1 MLSFAAEW
9 LNVLI
14 RWFHLVAGIG
24 WIGTSFYFIA
34 LDLKLR
40 QRSDMA
46 DGVAGA
52 AWLVHGG
59 GFYHVDKYVVAPAAL
74 PDDLVWYR
82 WEAYLTFVSGFLL
95 MNVQYYFNA
104 SAFLV
109 DPAVM
114 ALPPQKAIAISVAS
128 LILGWLAYDLLLMR
142 TPIARHTPTL
152 AVGVFALIVG
162 AAWGYSHV
170 FSGRGAFIHVGAM
183 VGTIMAA
190 NVFMVII
197 PNQRKIAAALMAGRT
212 PDPAWALAGRRR
224 SLHNN
229 YLTLPV
235 LVMMV
240 SNHYPLLTGHPHG
253 WLLVALILIV
263 GGGIRHALNRH
274 EAGDAFERY
283 RLALIAAA
291 VALAVAVILTAP
303 RPRATVVGEVTD
315 QDILQLTATHC
326 IMCHSARPTHD
337 GFAAPPKDIV
347 LTDIDHI
354 RQYAPLIE
362 IQAVQNEVMPL
373 GNETG
378 ITPAERARLGAW
390 IAAHR

>member
-1 MLSFAAEW
+1 MLAFAAEW
-9 LNVLI
+9 LNILI

-40 QRSDMA
+40 KRPEMNE
-46 DGVAGA
+46 GVSGT

-59 GFYHVDKYVVAPAAL
+59 GFYNVEKYVVAPREL
-74 PDDLVWYR
+74 PNDLVWYR

-95 MNVQYYFNA
+95 LNVQYYFNA

-109 DPAVM
+109 DPAVL

-128 LILGWLAYDLLLMR
+128 LILGWLVYDLLLMR
-142 TPIARHTPTL
+142 TPIARHTPVL
-152 AVGVFALIVG
+152 ALSVFVLVVG
-162 AAWGYSHV
+162 AAYGFSHI

-190 NVFMVII
+190 NVFLVII
-197 PNQRKIAAALMAGRT
+197 PNQRKIAAALMAGKS
-212 PDPAWALAGRRR
+212 PNPAWGLAGRQR
-224 SLHNN
+224 SVHNN

-240 SNHYPLLTGHPHG
+240 SNHYPILTGHPHG
-253 WLLVALILIV
+253 WLIIAFILIV
-263 GGGIRHALNRH
+263 GGAVRHAINRH

-283 RLALIAAA
+283 RWAMIAAA
-291 VALAVAVILTAP
+291 VALAAAVVATAP
-303 RPRATVVGEVTD
+303 KPRVSVAGEVTD
-315 QDILQLTATHC
+315 LDVLRLTATHC
-326 IMCHSARPTHD
+326 IMCHSAHPTHD
-337 GFAAPPKDIV
+337 GFSAPPKDIV
-347 LTDIDHI
+347 LTDIGHI

-362 IQAVQNEVMPL
+362 IQAVQNQVMPL

-378 ITPAERARLGAW
+378 ITDEERAMLGAW
-390 IAAHR
+390 IAAQR